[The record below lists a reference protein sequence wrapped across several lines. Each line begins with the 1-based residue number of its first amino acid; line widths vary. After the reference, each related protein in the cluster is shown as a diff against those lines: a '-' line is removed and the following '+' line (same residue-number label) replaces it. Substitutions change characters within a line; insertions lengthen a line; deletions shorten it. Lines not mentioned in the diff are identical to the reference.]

1 MSKISNT
8 QVDNAK
14 EIYVVMMFNSTEFSD
29 NYSKTSE
36 GLWQKCRVETALN
49 NANDIIDFVANNS
62 NNSVLFKLKEK
73 LT

>member
-36 GLWQKCRVETALN
+36 DLWQKCRVETALN

>member
-29 NYSKTSE
+29 NYSKTS

-73 LT
+73 IT